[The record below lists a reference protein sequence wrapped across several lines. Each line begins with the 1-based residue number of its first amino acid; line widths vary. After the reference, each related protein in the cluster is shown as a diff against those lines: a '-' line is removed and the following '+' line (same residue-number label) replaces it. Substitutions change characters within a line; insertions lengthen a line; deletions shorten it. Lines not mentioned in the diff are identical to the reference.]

1 MNNRIGALPYS
12 HHVRA
17 RNSEEVDGVWTYSG
31 LWGYEV
37 HNKRNGDVFTKS
49 ARLVGS
55 ARPLGGLCN
64 E

>member
-1 MNNRIGALPYS
+1 MHNRIGALPYS

-37 HNKRNGDVFTKS
+37 QNLF
-49 ARLVGS
+49 ALLVQ
-55 ARPLGGLCN
+55 PDL
-64 E
+64 